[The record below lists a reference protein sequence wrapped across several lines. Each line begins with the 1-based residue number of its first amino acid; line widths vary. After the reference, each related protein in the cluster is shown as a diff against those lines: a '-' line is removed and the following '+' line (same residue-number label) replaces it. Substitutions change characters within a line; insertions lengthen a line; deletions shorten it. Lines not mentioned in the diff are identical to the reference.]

1 MKSLL
6 ILIILF
12 EASSVWAR
20 LPGGAE
26 VRNRT
31 FRMIADQVNARKA
44 EEALKKKQQA
54 VLDTVLLEKINR

>member
-20 LPGGAE
+20 LSGGLE

-31 FRMIADQVNARKA
+31 FRMIADQVKARKA